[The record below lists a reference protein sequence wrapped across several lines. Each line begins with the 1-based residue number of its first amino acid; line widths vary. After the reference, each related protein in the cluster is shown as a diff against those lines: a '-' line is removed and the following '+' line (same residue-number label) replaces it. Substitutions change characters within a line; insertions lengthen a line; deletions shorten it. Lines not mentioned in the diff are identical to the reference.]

1 MKSEIELIGAERALT
16 IKLRE
21 IWDDDDFVL
30 GVRVCLRTDEER
42 QEVLQAIHDGKIA
55 DSDEITLYALDIH
68 TDRVQMTSCEQSNRV
83 A

>member
-1 MKSEIELIGAERALT
+1 MKSETELTGVEKALT
-16 IKLRE
+16 VKLRE

-30 GVRVCLRTDEER
+30 GVRVCLQTDEER
-42 QEVLQAIHDGKIA
+42 QEVLQAVHDGKIA

-68 TDRVQMTSCEQSNRV
+68 TDREEMTPCEKSDKV